1 MRKLTKFILG
11 LAVFALLPLSGCDDP
26 LPTCDTLDDPD
37 QLISTPITDAF
48 KFPQESLYATRQ
60 FTQDDGSG
68 MMLGAATLKS
78 PTDGDTANFEVAGY
92 SETVRC
98 RFLGI
103 NTPESTAKV
112 EPWGKK
118 ASIFVKH
125 ILETAHTV
133 VLINDVNVFEE
144 RDSSGNRFL
153 GFIWYK
159 PTVEADFRLLNL
171 EIVEQCYSKN
181 FLFLDSTIAP
191 YREKFEAAAAN
202 GAKCGIRVHG
212 TPDPDYD
219 YSTNVEEPT
228 IRYLR
233 DHYDEYGITEGG
245 SSGKQLII
253 SGLVVGQMGDSM
265 VLRDITDIDEETGQY
280 CSMYAYAGYNTAL
293 ASVVS
298 VGDVIKIYCRA
309 TMYNNN
315 IQLSDLKTNTTGKQK
330 IEWLA
335 ISPTSPILPQVY
347 PPAQYPEGDPRYA
360 NYPTDVTAYDMDSSV
375 FTAYTDF
382 APYSGFVISTLV
394 TIRYVTSSTDD
405 ETEEG
410 SGSGEQ
416 YYYKKDDNNNMTVYG
431 KSEGLD
437 SESKPLYMNLRVSGE
452 CYPYPSHTLFQVGHT
467 YRVVGYLAPY
477 FERYQV
483 QLFNNNPGSNYIV
496 DVTNS

>member
-1 MRKLTKFILG
+1 MNRITKFILG
-11 LAVFALLPLSGCDDP
+11 LGVFVLLPLSGCVGP
-26 LPTCDTLDDPD
+26 LPTCLELDDPD
-37 QLISTPITDAF
+37 TLLSTPVTDSF
-48 KFPQESLYATRQ
+48 KLPQESLYATRQ
-60 FTQDDGSG
+60 FTQADGNG

-78 PTDGDTANFEVAGY
+78 TTDGDTANFEVSGY
-92 SETVRC
+92 SETVRL

-118 ASIFVKH
+118 ASIFVKN

-133 VLINDVNVFEE
+133 VLINDVNLFGE

-159 PTVEADFRLLNL
+159 PSADADFRLLNL
-171 EIVEQCYSKN
+171 EIVEQCFSRN
-181 FLFLDSTIAP
+181 FLFTESSITP
-191 YREKFEAAAAN
+191 YRDKFEEAEAR
-202 GAKCGIRVHG
+202 GLECGYRVHG
-212 TPDPDYD
+212 AADPGYD

-265 VLRDITDIDEETGQY
+265 VLRDITDVDEVTGEY

-293 ASVVS
+293 ASVVT

-315 IQLSDLKTNTTGKQK
+315 IQLSDLKTNTTGRQK

-335 ISPTSPILPQVY
+335 ISPTSPILEQVY
-347 PPAQYPEGDPRYA
+347 PAAQYPDGDPRYV
-360 NYPTDVTAYDMDSSV
+360 NYPTDTSAYEMDSAD
-375 FTAYTDF
+375 FGAYSDF
-382 APYSGFVISTLV
+382 APFSGYVVSTFV
-394 TIRYVTSSTDD
+394 TIRYVTPFTDD
-405 ETEEG
+405 EVEEG
-410 SGSGEQ
+410 TGDDEQ
-416 YYYKKDDNNNMTVYG
+416 YYFKKDDNDNMTIYG
-431 KSEGLD
+431 KSEGFD
-437 SESKPLYMNLRVSGE
+437 SEDKPLYLNLRVSGE
-452 CYPYPSHTLFQVGHT
+452 CYPYPSETLFVVGRT
-467 YRVVGYLAPY
+467 YRVVGYLAAY

-483 QLFNNNPGSNYIV
+483 QLFNNTPGSNYIT
-496 DVTNS
+496 DVTNA